1 MFFFRKK
8 IKTIA
13 ILTVAILSWMAI
25 SHARDSLTWLE
36 AVAPPFFIHEGPLK
50 GQGYEDLINGIIKE
64 NLPQYSHS
72 HSIANISRH
81 YYEFQQGQKVCNVG
95 LYKTP
100 EREKFMHFSIPS
112 FFTYPTVIIIDKS
125 KWPAFGNAKTVKLA
139 DILKSNKLI
148 IGRGEN
154 RSYGKFVDQALDTY
168 GTRENIFVFEGEE
181 LSLNFFKMLKL
192 DRLDGLIGLP
202 EEAMYQA
209 ERLGIRDQIM
219 TIAIAENQTSP
230 ESWFSYVA
238 CSKTD
243 WGEKTIDDINR
254 VLVEQRPDD
263 RYRGAYERWLD
274 ESSLEDYR
282 KLYKEV
288 FLKVVE

>member
-1 MFFFRKK
+1 MSLLHK
-8 IKTIA
+8 IQAVTGVFIL
-13 ILTVAILSWMAI
+13 ILTSATVSSAK
-25 SHARDSLTWLE
+25 DSITWLE

-50 GQGYEDLINGIIKE
+50 GQGYEDLITNILEK
-64 NLPQYSHS
+64 NLPEYDHTR
-72 HSIANISRH
+72 IVANITRH
-81 YYEFQQGQKVCNVG
+81 YYEFEQGQKVCNVG

-100 EREKFMHFSIPS
+100 QRETFMYFSIPS
-112 FFTYPTVIIIDKS
+112 FFTYPTVLIIDKS
-125 KWPAFGNAKTVKLA
+125 KWPAFGKTKSVKLE
-139 DILKSNKLI
+139 DIMKSKKLI

-154 RSYGKFVDQALDTY
+154 RSYGKFVDEILNKY
-168 GTRENIFVFEGEE
+168 GTKENVFAYEGQE

-219 TIAIAENQTSP
+219 TITIEENQTSP

-238 CSKTD
+238 CAKTE
-243 WGEKTIDDINR
+243 WGKQAITDINSA
-254 VLVEQRPDD
+254 LLEHRPTDA
-263 RYRGAYERWLD
+263 YRATYERWLD
-274 ESSLEDYR
+274 ESSLAGYR

-288 FLKVVE
+288 FLKVTQ

>member
-1 MFFFRKK
+1 MFYFSKR
-8 IKTIA
+8 IKTIT
-13 ILTVAILSWMAI
+13 IIIVAILSWAAI
-25 SHARDSLTWLE
+25 SCARDSLTWLE

-50 GQGYEDLINGIIKE
+50 GQGYEDLITGIIKE
-64 NLPQYSHS
+64 NLPQYNHS

-95 LYKTP
+95 LYKTS

-125 KWPAFGNAKTVKLA
+125 KWPAFGNAKMVKLA

-243 WGEKTIDDINR
+243 WGKKAIDDINR
-254 VLVEQRPDD
+254 VLLEQRPGD

-274 ESSLEDYR
+274 EGSLEDYR

-288 FLKVVE
+288 FLKVVD

>member
-1 MFFFRKK
+1 MFFFSKR
-8 IKTIA
+8 IKAIA
-13 ILTVAILSWMAI
+13 VIAVTILSWAAV
-25 SHARDSLTWLE
+25 SCARDSLTWLE

-50 GQGYEDLINGIIKE
+50 GQGYEDLVTGILKE

-72 HSIANISRH
+72 HAIANITRH
-81 YYEFQQGQKVCNVG
+81 YYEFQQGRKVCNVG

-100 EREKFMHFSIPS
+100 EREKFMYFSIPS
-112 FFTYPTVIIIDKS
+112 FFTYPTVLIIDKS
-125 KWPAFGNAKTVKLA
+125 KWPAFGNARMVNLA

-154 RSYGKFVDQALDTY
+154 RSYGEFVDQALNTY
-168 GTRENIFVFEGEE
+168 GTRENTFVFEGQE

-219 TIAIAENQTSP
+219 TLAIAENQTSP

-243 WGEKTIDDINR
+243 WGKKAIGEINR
-254 VLVEQRPDD
+254 VLLEQRPSA

-282 KLYKEV
+282 KLYNEV
-288 FLKVVE
+288 FLQVVE

>member
-1 MFFFRKK
+1 MRFHNKSQVF
-8 IKTIA
+8 A
-13 ILTVAILSWMAI
+13 AVLVILTLTFPALSSAK
-25 SHARDSLTWLE
+25 DSITWLE

-50 GQGYEDLINGIIKE
+50 GQGYEDLITDILE
-64 NLPQYSHS
+64 NSLPQYTHS
-72 HSIANISRH
+72 RTVANITRH
-81 YYEFQQGQKVCNVG
+81 YYEFEQGQKVCNVG

-100 EREKFMHFSIPS
+100 EREKFMYFSIPS
-112 FFTYPTVIIIDKS
+112 FFTYPTVLIIDKS
-125 KWPAFGNAKTVKLA
+125 KWAAFGNSKSVKLE
-139 DILKSNKLI
+139 DIMKSKKLI

-154 RSYGKFVDQALDTY
+154 RSYGKFVDEILNKY
-168 GTRENIFVFEGEE
+168 GTKENIFSYEGQE

-219 TIAIAENQTSP
+219 TIAIEENQSSP

-238 CSKTD
+238 CSKTE
-243 WGEKTIDDINR
+243 WGKQAISDINKA
-254 VLVEQRPDD
+254 LLEQRPTDI
-263 RYRGAYERWLD
+263 YRAAYERWLD
-274 ESSLEDYR
+274 ESSLEGYR

-288 FLKVVE
+288 FLSVTQ

>member
-1 MFFFRKK
+1 MDFH
-8 IKTIA
+8 IKSRVIA
-13 ILTVAILSWMAI
+13 AVLVILALTFPALSSAK
-25 SHARDSLTWLE
+25 DSITWLE

-50 GQGYEDLINGIIKE
+50 GQGYEDLITDILE
-64 NLPQYSHS
+64 NSLPQYTHS
-72 HSIANISRH
+72 RTIANITRH
-81 YYEFQQGQKVCNVG
+81 YYEFEQGQKVCNVG

-100 EREKFMHFSIPS
+100 EREKFMYFSIPS
-112 FFTYPTVIIIDKS
+112 FFTYPTVLIIDKS
-125 KWPAFGNAKTVKLA
+125 KWAAFGNSKSVKLE
-139 DILKSNKLI
+139 DIMKSKKLI

-154 RSYGKFVDQALDTY
+154 RSYGKFVDEILNKY
-168 GTRENIFVFEGEE
+168 GTKENIFAYEGQE

-219 TIAIAENQTSP
+219 TITIEENQSSP

-238 CSKTD
+238 CSKTE
-243 WGEKTIDDINR
+243 WGKQAIADINKA
-254 VLVEQRPDD
+254 LLEQRPTDI
-263 RYRGAYERWLD
+263 YRAAYERWLD
-274 ESSLEDYR
+274 ESSLEGYR

-288 FLKVVE
+288 FLSVTQ